1 MNNPETVAID
11 SVPATKP
18 DSLYMQQ
25 QQDVKNMRSALLECN
40 RNDAKSVNSAMRSI
54 LVMRLYHQMAR
65 IIRFTEEM
73 DKVEDKM
80 YQELHHKLNDP
91 SLEGSE
97 ALILFLTIQ
106 ERMQK
111 LMIESQKLLDPY
123 MNLDLLNMVD
133 VDAEA
138 EEDDSYGAKILSQE
152 SRQNI
157 RSNAQQIMNLLN
169 ESPSEADSDG

>member
-11 SVPATKP
+11 SVSAPKL
-18 DSLYMQQ
+18 DSLYAQQ
-25 QQDVKNMRSALLECN
+25 QQDIKNMRSALLDCN
-40 RNDAKSVNSAMRSI
+40 RTDAKSVKSAMRNI

-73 DKVEDKM
+73 DQVEDRM
-80 YQELHHKLNDP
+80 YHELHLKLKDP

-97 ALILFLTIQ
+97 ALILLLTIQ

-111 LMIESQKLLDPY
+111 LMVESQKLLDPY

-133 VDAEA
+133 VDAQA

-169 ESPSEADSDG
+169 ESTDKVDSDG